1 MVILVRNL
9 DKMQDN
15 SVLHR
20 NDSIKMDSC
29 DAKPQLIETGTVKWF
44 DRKRGFGFIIP
55 EAGNKDILV
64 HSSVIETIGRRD
76 LPEGCGVTYISAKGS
91 KGLHVIEIIEVD
103 MDDALSSN
111 WDANASNDKLLLPF
125 SDDEDFVI
133 ADLKWFSRV
142 KGYGFL
148 VSENC
153 ESDIFIHMETL
164 REAGIIMTQD
174 NFRLQVQYEDKGK
187 GPLATAVRLL
197 PSDND

>member
-1 MVILVRNL
+1 
-9 DKMQDN
+9 MQDN
-15 SVLHR
+15 SAQSKM
-20 NDSIKMDSC
+20 NDNVELDSC
-29 DAKPQLIETGTVKWF
+29 DAKPQLVEDGIVKWF

-55 EAGNKDILV
+55 DKGDEDILI

-76 LPEGCGVTYISAKGS
+76 LPEGCGVSYISAKGT
-91 KGLHVIEIIEVD
+91 KGLHVIEIIDVD
-103 MDDALSSN
+103 MDDAFNDN
-111 WDANASNDKLLLPF
+111 WNNNISNDKLLPPF
-125 SDDEDFVI
+125 SDDEDFII

-148 VSENC
+148 VNEDC

-164 REAGIIMTQD
+164 REAGIIVTQE
-174 NFRLQVQYEDKGK
+174 NFQLQVQYEDKGK